1 MYTHNA
7 FKYTKNNWSRDGTIF
22 WYRCSVKK
30 STGCTASA
38 TIKCVEEEDDE
49 GKVVVSNY
57 LLEVSIPEVI

>member
-1 MYTHNA
+1 MGPYFGIA
-7 FKYTKNNWSRDGTIF
+7 ALS
-22 WYRCSVKK
+22 KK

-57 LLEVSIPEVI
+57 LLEVSTPEVI